1 MSTRCKQ
8 SRGSAAARRVSAQLK
23 RFPVIILFLT
33 FAVLA
38 WELIALAGGHPV
50 ENPTLIPIGTIL
62 PVRLDDTLAL
72 KDAQRGQ
79 AIAAKIAQDVPLN
92 RDKIPAK
99 SAVKGS
105 IISVE
110 KDSDGQGI
118 KLTLKFNQLE
128 SRKETLTM
136 VTYLR
141 AMASY
146 NAVRA
151 AQTPHSGADV
161 GTPTGWA
168 DTVQIGGDIRY
179 GNGGA
184 VRNRAKQK
192 VGKGVNG
199 GVLVDV
205 RANPE
210 LGCDGIVNGDVHP
223 QALWVFSSDA
233 CGIYDLKGTKIT
245 HTGKGAP
252 VGEITLYFEK
262 DDAKLEGGTAM
273 LLRVTAQP

>member
-8 SRGSAAARRVSAQLK
+8 SRGSAAARRVGAQLN
-23 RFPVIILFLT
+23 RFPVIILFIT

-38 WELIALAGGHPV
+38 WGLIALAGGHPV
-50 ENPTLIPIGTIL
+50 ENPSIPIGTIL
-62 PVRLDDTLAL
+62 PVRLDDTISL

-110 KDSDGQGI
+110 KDSDGPGI
-118 KLTLKFNQLE
+118 KLTLKFNQME

-151 AQTPHSGADV
+151 AQTPRSGADV

-179 GNGGA
+179 GDGGA

-205 RANPE
+205 RANSE

-233 CGIYDLKGTKIT
+233 CGVYDLKGTKIT

-262 DDAKLEGGTAM
+262 EDAKLEGGTAM